1 MHAIQKGKNIFLF
14 ILIFAIIG
22 WLTANPL
29 FYTIGAILAFILI
42 FDLFRFLV
50 ALDGMELSISK
61 KISRN
66 KMFINNYLEVD
77 NELKIKVKYLKDI
90 SFQDAFPDAFKII
103 SNYPFVTIDTAKPM
117 HNNTYILQAIKKG
130 YHSFKE
136 SYIDLKS
143 NFQLFEHRIILENK
157 ADVSVYPPVLSR
169 RAVVA
174 QYTSSLY
181 GKGKSNKKGMGTEF
195 ADIRDYTP
203 GDDYR
208 HIDWKTSLRL
218 NNLFI

>member
-1 MHAIQKGKNIFLF
+1 MRAIQKGKNIFLF

-77 NELKIKVKYLKDI
+77 NELKIKVKYCE
-90 SFQDAFPDAFKII
+90 
-103 SNYPFVTIDTAKPM
+103 
-117 HNNTYILQAIKKG
+117 KK
-130 YHSFKE
+130 
-136 SYIDLKS
+136 
-143 NFQLFEHRIILENK
+143 
-157 ADVSVYPPVLSR
+157 
-169 RAVVA
+169 
-174 QYTSSLY
+174 
-181 GKGKSNKKGMGTEF
+181 
-195 ADIRDYTP
+195 
-203 GDDYR
+203 
-208 HIDWKTSLRL
+208 
-218 NNLFI
+218 